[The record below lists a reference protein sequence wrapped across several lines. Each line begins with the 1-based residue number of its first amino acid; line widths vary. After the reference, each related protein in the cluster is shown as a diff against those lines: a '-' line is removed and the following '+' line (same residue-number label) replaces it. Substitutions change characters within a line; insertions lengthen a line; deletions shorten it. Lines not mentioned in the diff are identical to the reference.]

1 MKVVITG
8 VGRRLGF
15 ELAQHFLNQGHQV
28 IGTYRQ
34 VYPEIAKLE
43 SLGAELYSLELT
55 DRAAVQQ
62 FADDIAAKHPSIDV
76 LIHNA
81 SAFSP
86 TPDDRSQALAD
97 FDTFSSV
104 HIEVPFILNETLR
117 KNLANSACT
126 HGNIIHITDIYVQ
139 KPSPKFRLYC
149 ASKAALQSLNDSYA
163 LSMAPEIRVNAVLPG
178 PLAFLPEHS
187 EAAKKQVLAATP
199 LQTLGGFAPVVQTVD
214 FILNNPYLTGASIRV
229 DGGRSLAM

>member
-15 ELAQHFLNQGHQV
+15 ELAQHFLTQGHQV

-34 VYPEIAKLE
+34 SYPEIATLD
-43 SLGAELYSLELT
+43 SMGAELYPLELT
-55 DRAAVQQ
+55 DRTAVQQ
-62 FADDIAAKHPSIDV
+62 FADDIAHKHPSIDV

-86 TPDDRSQALAD
+86 TPDDRTQALTD

-104 HIEVPFILNETLR
+104 HIQVPFILNETLR
-117 KNLANSACT
+117 DNLANST
-126 HGNIIHITDIYVQ
+126 YQHGNIIHLTDIYVQ

-163 LSMAPEIRVNAVLPG
+163 ISLAPKIRVNAILPG

-199 LQTLGGFAPVVQTVD
+199 LQTLGGFSPVIQTVD
-214 FILNNPYLTGASIRV
+214 YIINNPYLTGASIRV